1 MLSQKLNKEKVS
13 ICIVIFQMPTDQHFA
28 INDDHNKDK
37 KRPMIELNKSIS
49 AVLLLVTFTLAPV
62 TVKAYS
68 PAVRY
73 YGKQAYGA
81 GTQNWSGECN
91 EEGIAFFANNNGVL
105 IFDSEEWTII
115 PNHNRTNTRSL
126 YYDRQENVLYAGATN
141 ELGKISL
148 RGETVTYTSLLDSLG
163 VTVSEIWNIGRL
175 GEDIF
180 FQDDRHIY
188 ILKDQAERSIKT
200 YTFEN
205 RILCSTV
212 IEDELLLYVYGA
224 GCFAL
229 KDNALVPIRGTGTL
243 KDSRVCAIINGQKA
257 GELLFVTKQ
266 NGVFRLKDGVLTEEE
281 LPFTRALRRDIVYT
295 ATAHGSTIAFGTVT
309 NGVYILN
316 MDSGEWFNVNT
327 DTGFENNTVL
337 GLRFDPSGNVW
348 ACLDNGIGY
357 IDLTSAEMDLFGNNQ
372 IYGTGYA
379 SLIWKGRLYLGT
391 NQGLFSTPYPLNLES
406 EYGKVTD
413 KLSQVWSLSEYDGS
427 LFCCHDG
434 GVFIIYGDGHT
445 QNIRI
450 EGAWKLESPAG
461 KPEMLVGSGYNR
473 LFVLKKSG
481 GRWHL
486 SHFIKGSDNSSK
498 AFCFDEKGRMWL
510 SHWVKGLFRI
520 SFDDDYTTVLSHEYF
535 GTNHGFPTEANNIP
549 NMVGGKMIFSTE
561 GGFYSYDENLQ
572 TAFPVDSLNSR
583 FNFSPIITT
592 LFQFPDGNDFYS
604 SGSLQALGYRDE
616 EGRYQIDSLTL
627 KYLVGKRPLG
637 FESTLYLENG
647 KILINTENGFSI
659 ISTNTL
665 KNREAK
671 YNPLIIKTVASIE
684 GPREHIIMQNY
695 SAATLPELTLSPE
708 QTTLRF
714 TFRMI
719 EQRMS
724 SAVTYSCMLEGYDSD
739 WSPASLSG
747 TKDYTRLPFGDH
759 IFKVRAHNLNTGQT
773 VESSIKFHI
782 RWPWYLSWWA
792 LACYVI
798 LLGLLVYAVTVTVR
812 RLYYYRLAEETAKKE
827 KELEEKKMKEDL
839 LTKVNELA
847 TSTMNLLRKNE
858 ELIDIQK
865 ELDKMEKMVRTEEKP
880 EKVLAQISKMRDG
893 IDINI
898 RHDEDWKRFEKNF
911 DIVYD
916 EYLTRLAD
924 SYPELTLGDKK
935 LCAYLKMGLSSKEIA
950 PLMNLTFRSV
960 EMTRYRLRK
969 KLCLSRDQNLIDFL
983 QKF

>member
-1 MLSQKLNKEKVS
+1 MFVKQR
-13 ICIVIFQMPTDQHFA
+13 IVIKD
-28 INDDHNKDK
+28 NHNKGKNRIMTD
-37 KRPMIELNKSIS
+37 LNKSIS
-49 AVLLLVTFTLAPV
+49 AALLLAALILAPA

-73 YGKQAYGA
+73 YGKQTYGA
-81 GTQNWSGECN
+81 ATQNWAGECN
-91 EEGIAFFANNNGVL
+91 EEGIAFFANNNGIL
-105 IFDSEEWTII
+105 IFDSEEWTLI

-148 RGETVTYTSLLDSLG
+148 SGGTTVYTSLLDTLG

-188 ILKDQAERSIKT
+188 ILKEQGERSIKT

-205 RILCSTV
+205 RIFCSTV
-212 IEDELLLYVYGA
+212 IGEELLLYVYGA
-224 GCFAL
+224 GCFTL
-229 KDNALVPIRGTGTL
+229 KDNALEPIRGTGAL
-243 KDSRVCAIINGQKA
+243 KDSRVCSIFSGPEA

-266 NGVFRLKDGVLTEEE
+266 DGVFRLKDGVLTEEK
-281 LPFTRALRRDIVYT
+281 LPFTQALRRNIVYT
-295 ATAHGSTIAFGTVT
+295 AAVSGSTIAFGTVT

-316 MDSGEWFNVNT
+316 RDTGEWFNINT
-327 DTGFENNTVL
+327 DTGFGNNTVL
-337 GLRFDPSGNVW
+337 GLRFDPSGNIW

-357 IDLTSAEMDLFGNNQ
+357 IDLTSAEMDLFGKNE

-406 EYGKVTD
+406 KYRKVTD

-434 GVFIIYGDGHT
+434 GVYIIYGDGHT

-520 SFDDDYTTVLSHEYF
+520 SFDDGYTTVLSHEYF
-535 GTNHGFPTEANNIP
+535 GTNHGFPTDANNIP

-561 GGFYSYDENLQ
+561 GGFYSYKENLQ
-572 TAFPVDSLNSR
+572 KAFPVDSLNSR
-583 FNFSPIITT
+583 FTFSPIITT
-592 LFQFPDGNDFYS
+592 LLQFPDGNDFYS

-616 EGRYQIDSLTL
+616 QGQYKIDSLSL

-637 FESTLYLENG
+637 FESTLYLEDG
-647 KILINTENGFSI
+647 KILLNTENGFSI
-659 ISTNTL
+659 INTNTL
-665 KNREAK
+665 KDRKAND
-671 YNPLIIKTVASIE
+671 NPLIIRSVTSIE
-684 GPREHIIMQNY
+684 GPRERVLLQNY
-695 SAATLPELTLSPE
+695 SAAALPELTLSPE

-714 TFRMI
+714 AFRMI

-724 SAVTYSCMLEGYDSD
+724 GAVTYSCKLDGYDSD
-739 WSPASLSG
+739 WSRPSLSG
-747 TKDYTRLPFGDH
+747 TKDYTRLPYGDH
-759 IFKVRAHNLNTGQT
+759 VFKVRAYNLNTGQT
-773 VESSIKFHI
+773 AESEIRFHI
-782 RWPWYLSWWA
+782 RWPWYLSGWA

-798 LLGLLVYAVTVTVR
+798 LLGLLVYAVTLTVR
-812 RLYYYRLAEETAKKE
+812 RLYRHRLAEETAKKE
-827 KELEEKKMKEDL
+827 KEMEEKKMKEDL

-865 ELDKMEKMVRTEEKP
+865 ELDRMEKMVRSEEKP
-880 EKVLAQISKMRDG
+880 EKVLAQIAKMKDG
-893 IDINI
+893 IDVNI

-924 SYPELTLGDKK
+924 SFPELTLGDKK

-969 KLCLSRDQNLIDFL
+969 KLRLSRDQNLIDFL